1 MTLTLPRL
9 QGVPLASSGSL
20 NVALHRHLGPVTIL
34 LSLNPAPDSNPYPQS
49 RAAAGD
55 SLRRTIE
62 SKNEDI
68 ESIYG
73 LYSDLMKVGDFGV
86 ARRAAQPVATTR
98 MGWDL
103 TTMAISDESGLSES
117 HSNGAIYQDGRTG
130 SASGQLVARNRMPLP
145 AGAAQ
150 QQQQQQALN
159 QMDPQAAGQSTL
171 GSDGSSSQNPA
182 GSVTDQSKGML
193 QEELLVNNAAS
204 SGVPNAV
211 MNNVYGEMRPL
222 SRRSAGSHGGGQM
235 RRDVVYAESPI
246 GSSGSNSQKTA
257 LLLTGGNGYKRGTH
271 DNPYSSQHAHCIIW
285 EYKL

>member
-34 LSLNPAPDSNPYPQS
+34 LSLNPAPESNPYPQS
-49 RAAAGD
+49 RGAAGD
-55 SLRRTIE
+55 SLRRTMD

-145 AGAAQ
+145 AGPAQ
-150 QQQQQQALN
+150 QQVLN
-159 QMDPQAAGQSTL
+159 QIDPQAAGQSTL
-171 GSDGSSSQNPA
+171 GSDGSSSQNPT
-182 GSVTDQSKGML
+182 GSVNDQSKGLM
-193 QEELLVNNAAS
+193 QDELLVNNAAS

-222 SRRSAGSHGGGQM
+222 SRRSAGSHGTSRQ
-235 RRDVVYAESPI
+235 DAVYAASPI
-246 GSSGSNSQKTA
+246 SPSGSKGEKTA

>member
-1 MTLTLPRL
+1 M
-9 QGVPLASSGSL
+9 
-20 NVALHRHLGPVTIL
+20 
-34 LSLNPAPDSNPYPQS
+34 
-49 RAAAGD
+49 
-55 SLRRTIE
+55 E

-86 ARRAAQPVATTR
+86 ARRTAQPVATTR

-117 HSNGAIYQDGRTG
+117 HSNGAIYQDGRT
-130 SASGQLVARNRMPLP
+130 ASTAGQLVNRNRMPLP
-145 AGAAQ
+145 GGALSQAQ
-150 QQQQQQALN
+150 QQHN
-159 QMDPQAAGQSTL
+159 QMEPQTAQSTL
-171 GSDGSSSQNPA
+171 GSDGSSSQNPS
-182 GSVTDQSKGML
+182 GSVADQTKGSGML
-193 QEELLVNNAAS
+193 QDEILVNNATAA
-204 SGVPNAV
+204 GVPNAV

-222 SRRSAGSHGGGQM
+222 SRRSAGSHGAGGAM

-246 GSSGSNSQKTA
+246 SSSGTNGQKTA